1 MPILT
6 VILFVVAMI
15 ILASA
20 DFSIR
25 ETAGKITPALGTLIY
40 ATVACLPPLIWV
52 LWTRSREPLIWS
64 RDGVL
69 WSVAT
74 GLAFGVFTGMLFL
87 LFSQGVDLSIG
98 SPIIRTGGIVIAATL
113 GILVFRE
120 TLNLRYVLGFLL
132 AAIGIY
138 LVATR

>member
-1 MPILT
+1 MGT
-6 VILFVVAMI
+6 VDPVPRAARLEPG
-15 ILASA
+15 
-20 DFSIR
+20 R
-25 ETAGKITPALGTLIY
+25 GTL
-40 ATVACLPPLIWV
+40 VD
-52 LWTRSREPLIWS
+52 RH
-64 RDGVL
+64 
-69 WSVAT
+69 

-120 TLNLRYVLGFLL
+120 TLNLRYVLGFSL